1 MRKATLIITL
11 GLILA
16 AAGFAQQAA
25 PAFKVAVVNSQRAFE
40 QSAEGKRVAAQ
51 LQERDSKLKNDLQKM
66 DDAIR
71 ALETR
76 FNTQRLTLTQE
87 AAMQLQSDI
96 DRKQTERKRYEEDQG
111 RDIQQLSVS
120 LLQRLRTE
128 MVDIVE
134 LIAKEKGYDL
144 VLDLAASGVVS
155 WNPSIEITDEVVRRY
170 DASKATAAPT
180 KK

>member
-1 MRKATLIITL
+1 MRKATVIIAV
-11 GLILA
+11 LILA
-16 AAGFAQQAA
+16 AAAFAQQA
-25 PAFKVAVVNSQRAFE
+25 PSAFKVAVVNSQQAFE

-87 AAMQLQSDI
+87 AAMALQSDI
-96 DRKQTERKRYEEDQG
+96 DRKGTERKRYEEDQT
-111 RDIQQLSVS
+111 RDIQQLSVN
-120 LLQRLRTE
+120 LIQRLRTE
-128 MVDIVE
+128 MVAVVE
-134 LIAKEKGYDL
+134 QIAKEKGFDL

-155 WNPSIEITDEVVRRY
+155 WNPTIDITTEVVRRY

>member
-1 MRKATLIITL
+1 MKKAIIFIAV
-11 GLILA
+11 LILA
-16 AAGFAQQAA
+16 SAAFAQQAA
-25 PAFKVAVVNSQRAFE
+25 TAFKVAVVNSQQAFE

-87 AAMQLQSDI
+87 AAMALQSDI
-96 DRKQTERKRYEEDQG
+96 DRKTTERKRYEEDQT
-111 RDIQQLSVS
+111 REIQQLSVN
-120 LLQRLRTE
+120 LIQRLRTE
-128 MVDIVE
+128 MVAIVE
-134 LIAKEKGYDL
+134 QIAKEKGYDL

-155 WNPSIEITDEVVRRY
+155 WNPTIDVTTEVVRRY
-170 DASKATAAPT
+170 DTSKAAAAPT

>member
-1 MRKATLIITL
+1 MRKATVIIAAVV
-11 GLILA
+11 ILA
-16 AAGFAQQAA
+16 AAGFAQQA
-25 PAFKVAVVNSQRAFE
+25 PSSFKVAVVNSQQAFE

-87 AAMQLQSDI
+87 AAVALQSDI
-96 DRKQTERKRYEEDQG
+96 DRKQTERKRYEEDQT
-111 RDIQQLSVS
+111 RDLQQLSVN
-120 LLQRLRTE
+120 LIQRLRAE
-128 MVDIVE
+128 MVAIVE
-134 LIAKEKGYDL
+134 QIAKEKGYDL

-155 WNPSIEITDEVVRRY
+155 WNPTIDVTTDVVRRY
-170 DASKATAAPT
+170 DTSKATAAPT

>member
-1 MRKATLIITL
+1 MKKATVIIAAL
-11 GLILA
+11 MLA
-16 AAGFAQQAA
+16 TAAFGQQAA
-25 PAFKVAVVNSQRAFE
+25 APFKVAVVNSQLAFE

-87 AAMQLQSDI
+87 AAMALQSDI
-96 DRKQTERKRYEEDQG
+96 DRKGTERKRYEEDQT
-111 RDIQQLSVS
+111 RDIQTLGQNLIA
-120 LLQRLRTE
+120 RLRSE
-128 MVDIVE
+128 MVAIVE
-134 LIAKEKGYDL
+134 QISKEKGYDL
-144 VLDLAASGVVS
+144 VLDIGASGVVT
-155 WNPSIEITDEVVRRY
+155 WNPTIDITTEVVRRY
-170 DASKATAAPT
+170 DASKAAAAPT

>member
-1 MRKATLIITL
+1 MRKPTVMTAAL
-11 GLILA
+11 LILA
-16 AAGFAQQAA
+16 AAAFAQQAA
-25 PAFKVAVVNSQRAFE
+25 EPFKVAVVNSQQAFE

-87 AAMQLQSDI
+87 AAMALQSDI

-111 RDIQQLSVS
+111 REINQLGQS
-120 LLQRLRTE
+120 LVNRLRTE
-128 MVDIVE
+128 MVAIVE
-134 LIAKEKGYDL
+134 QLAKEKGYDL

-155 WNPSIEITDEVVRRY
+155 WNPTIDITTEVVRRY
-170 DASKATAAPT
+170 DASKAAGAPT

>member
-1 MRKATLIITL
+1 MRKATVIIAV
-11 GLILA
+11 LILA
-16 AAGFAQQAA
+16 AAAFAQQA
-25 PAFKVAVVNSQRAFE
+25 PSAFKVAVVNSQQAFE

-87 AAMQLQSDI
+87 AAMALQSDI
-96 DRKQTERKRYEEDQG
+96 DRKGTERKRYEEDQT
-111 RDIQQLSVS
+111 RDIQQLSVN
-120 LLQRLRTE
+120 LIQRLRTE
-128 MVDIVE
+128 MVAVVE
-134 LIAKEKGYDL
+134 QIAKEKGYDL

-155 WNPSIEITDEVVRRY
+155 WNPTIDITTEVVRRY

>member
-1 MRKATLIITL
+1 MRKATVIIAV
-11 GLILA
+11 LILA
-16 AAGFAQQAA
+16 AAAFAQQA
-25 PAFKVAVVNSQRAFE
+25 PSAFKVAVVNSQQAFE

-87 AAMQLQSDI
+87 AAMALQSDI
-96 DRKQTERKRYEEDQG
+96 DRKGTERKRYEEDQT
-111 RDIQQLSVS
+111 RDIQQLSVN
-120 LLQRLRTE
+120 LIQRLRTE
-128 MVDIVE
+128 MVAVVE
-134 LIAKEKGYDL
+134 QIAKEKGYDL

-155 WNPSIEITDEVVRRY
+155 WNPTIDITTEVVRRY
-170 DASKATAAPT
+170 DASKATAAPA